1 MTVFQRWYR
10 ASAEVHWVIRR
21 PIVLKHGWFEA
32 TGQAGFGDDGRML
45 YGIIAQSRTSS
56 LNLAKRVG
64 FQETGR
70 IPNGDGPGSDLI
82 IVSATKQEYK
92 Y

>member
-21 PIVLKHGWFEA
+21 PIVLKHGWLEA
-32 TGQAGFGDDGRML
+32 IGAAGFGDKGRVL
-45 YGIIAQSRTSS
+45 YGIIAESS
-56 LNLAKRVG
+56 TASLSLAKRVG
-64 FQETGR
+64 FSETGR
-70 IPNGDGPGSDLI
+70 VPDGDGPGSDLI
-82 IVSATKQEYK
+82 IVSATKQDYK